1 MRLLEL
7 CLLTALSPQDPIPA
21 PTGQEAPTVV
31 APAQPTGP
39 GTPSG
44 TAEVSTPT
52 ATATPVVTST
62 PTATEPPAGEPTPA
76 PTQDPAA
83 VVAKAEQAGDSFDG
97 DALVRVT
104 HGDDEALAN
113 RAVAVLAK
121 AKKGAGSPFLQQ
133 VVANGKHATT
143 RALAIQA
150 LAKAP
155 EVGITSTAIEALGDT
170 DRRVRTFAA
179 ETLGKLRRPAA
190 VEPLLAVLDRTR
202 TDAPPG
208 TATDVQAALLALHDL
223 GAADKL
229 LRAATAVHDGK
240 AEGAGEALAFLLQ
253 ERSHG
258 LPRND
263 ELTLLLAVLGH
274 REQLVRRF
282 AIGRLAELGE
292 RSASAALEKRLGVE
306 NDALRPMLEA
316 ALLQLR
322 HDPLQQPTDE
332 LARAKDNAK
341 KLWHKATAW
350 WMAASPTE
358 QGIAAGTP
366 VALLLV
372 AWLLGRRRRAKAAAA
387 DAAAMAA
394 MVAPSEEYAE
404 QIAAEAAELVAAAE
418 EVAQQDAAPDETT
431 NDETTGDET
440 FVDAVDGEPTEDA
453 EEPARSGR

>member
-7 CLLTALSPQDPIPA
+7 CLLTALSPQDPTPA
-21 PTGQEAPTVV
+21 PTAQEAPAVV
-31 APAQPTGP
+31 APAQPTEQA
-39 GTPSG
+39 TPAA
-44 TAEVSTPT
+44 TADPAPTPVT
-52 ATATPVVTST
+52 AAPTTTEPAATATPT
-62 PTATEPPAGEPTPA
+62 PP
-76 PTQDPAA
+76 QDPAA
-83 VVAKAEQAGDSFDG
+83 VVATAEQAGDSFD
-97 DALVRVT
+97 
-104 HGDDEALAN
+104 GDDEALAN
-113 RAVAVLAK
+113 RAVAVLGK

-133 VVANGKHATT
+133 IVANGKHGTT
-143 RALAIQA
+143 RALAMQA

-155 EVGITSTAIEALGDT
+155 EVGITSTAIEALGDS

-202 TDAPPG
+202 TEAQPG
-208 TATDVQAALLALHDL
+208 VATDVQAALLALHDL

-240 AEGAGEALAFLLQ
+240 AEGAGEALAFFLQ

-258 LPRND
+258 LPRNE

-292 RSASAALEKRLGVE
+292 RSAAVALEKRLGVE
-306 NDALRPMLEA
+306 NDQLRPMLEA

-332 LARAKDNAK
+332 LALAKDNAK
-341 KLWHKATAW
+341 KLWHKATTW
-350 WMAASPTE
+350 WNAASPTE

-366 VALLLV
+366 VALLLL
-372 AWLLGRRRRAKAAAA
+372 AWLLGRRRRAQAAAEE
-387 DAAAMAA
+387 AAAMAA
-394 MVAPSEEYAE
+394 MVAPSEEYAD
-404 QIAAEAAELVAAAE
+404 QVAAEAAELVAAAE
-418 EVAQQDAAPDETT
+418 EVAQQDAATG
-431 NDETTGDET
+431 ETTGDET
-440 FVDAVDGEPTEDA
+440 FVEAVDGEPTEDA

>member
-7 CLLTALSPQDPIPA
+7 CLLTALSPQDPTPA
-21 PTGQEAPTVV
+21 RTGQEAPAVV
-31 APAQPTGP
+31 APAQPTGQA
-39 GTPSG
+39 TPSAG
-44 TAEVSTPT
+44 VEQSTAS
-52 ATATPVVTST
+52 ATATPEATTT
-62 PTATEPPAGEPTPA
+62 PTPPAPPAGEPTPA
-76 PTQDPAA
+76 TTQDPAA
-83 VVAKAEQAGDSFDG
+83 VVAQAEQAGDAFDG

-104 HGDDEALAN
+104 QGDDETQAQ
-113 RAVAVLAK
+113 RAVTVLAK
-121 AKKGAGSPFLQQ
+121 AKKGTGSPFLQQ
-133 VVANGKHATT
+133 VVASGKHATA
-143 RALAIQA
+143 RALAMQA

-202 TDAPPG
+202 TDSQPG
-208 TATDVQAALLALHDL
+208 VATDVQAALLALHDL

-240 AEGAGEALAFLLQ
+240 AEGAGEALAFYLQ
-253 ERSHG
+253 ERSHD

-292 RSASAALEKRLGVE
+292 RSAAAALDKRLGVE
-306 NDALRPMLEA
+306 NDQLRPMLEA

-322 HDPLQQPTDE
+322 HDPLRQPTDE
-332 LARAKDNAK
+332 LALAKDNAK
-341 KLWHKATAW
+341 KLWHKATTW
-350 WMAASPTE
+350 WKAASPTE

-366 VALLLV
+366 VALLVV

-387 DAAAMAA
+387 EAAALTA

-404 QIAAEAAELVAAAE
+404 QVAAEAAELVAAAE
-418 EVAQQDAAPDETT
+418 EVSQQDASAE
-431 NDETTGDET
+431 EQAAGDET
-440 FVDAVDGEPTEDA
+440 FAEAVDGETVPDT
-453 EEPARSGR
+453 EEPARSGH

>member
-21 PTGQEAPTVV
+21 PTGQETPAVV
-31 APAQPTGP
+31 APATPNGQ
-39 GTPSG
+39 GTPTSG
-44 TAEVSTPT
+44 TDE
-52 ATATPVVTST
+52 ATPSPAPTPVTAT
-62 PTATEPPAGEPTPA
+62 PTATEPAAAAPATP
-76 PTQDPAA
+76 PQDPAA
-83 VVAKAEQAGDSFDG
+83 VVAKAEQAGDAFDG
-97 DALVRVT
+97 DELVRVT
-104 HGDDEALAN
+104 HDADEALAN

-143 RALAIQA
+143 RALAMQA
-150 LAKAP
+150 LARAP
-155 EVGITSTAIEALGDT
+155 EVGITSTAIEALGDS

-223 GAADKL
+223 GATDKL

-240 AEGAGEALAFLLQ
+240 AEGAGEALAFFLQ

-258 LPRND
+258 LPRGD

-292 RSASAALEKRLGVE
+292 SSAATALEKRLAVE
-306 NDALRPMLEA
+306 NDQLRPMLEA
-316 ALLQLR
+316 ALVQLR

-332 LARAKDNAK
+332 LARAKENAR
-341 KLWHKATAW
+341 KLWHKATTW
-350 WMAASPTE
+350 WHAASPTE
-358 QGIAAGTP
+358 QGVAAGTP
-366 VALLLV
+366 VALLLL

-387 DAAAMAA
+387 EATAMAA

-404 QIAAEAAELVAAAE
+404 QVAAEAAELVAAAE
-418 EVAQQDAAPDETT
+418 EVALQDAAATEPAP
-431 NDETTGDET
+431 GDET
-440 FVDAVDGEPTEDA
+440 FAEAVAGEPTEDA
-453 EEPARSGR
+453 EAPARSGR

>member
-7 CLLTALSPQDPIPA
+7 CLLTALSPQDPTPA
-21 PTGQEAPTVV
+21 PTAQEAPAVV
-31 APAQPTGP
+31 APAQPTEQA
-39 GTPSG
+39 TPAA
-44 TAEVSTPT
+44 TADPAPTPVT
-52 ATATPVVTST
+52 AAPTTTEPAATATPT
-62 PTATEPPAGEPTPA
+62 PP
-76 PTQDPAA
+76 QDPAA
-83 VVAKAEQAGDSFDG
+83 VVATAEQAGDSFDG
-97 DALVRVT
+97 DALVRVA

-113 RAVAVLAK
+113 RAVAVLGK

-133 VVANGKHATT
+133 IVANGKHGTT
-143 RALAIQA
+143 RALAMQA

-155 EVGITSTAIEALGDT
+155 EVGITSTAIEALGDS

-202 TDAPPG
+202 TEAQPG
-208 TATDVQAALLALHDL
+208 VATDVQAALLALHDL

-240 AEGAGEALAFLLQ
+240 AEGAGEALAFFLQ

-258 LPRND
+258 LPRNE

-292 RSASAALEKRLGVE
+292 RSAAVALEKRLGVE
-306 NDALRPMLEA
+306 NDQLRPMLEA

-332 LARAKDNAK
+332 LALAKDNAK
-341 KLWHKATAW
+341 KLWHKATTW
-350 WMAASPTE
+350 WNAASPTE

-366 VALLLV
+366 VALLLL
-372 AWLLGRRRRAKAAAA
+372 AWLLGRRRRAQAAAEE
-387 DAAAMAA
+387 AAAMAA
-394 MVAPSEEYAE
+394 MVAPSEEYAD
-404 QIAAEAAELVAAAE
+404 QVAAEAAELVAAAE
-418 EVAQQDAAPDETT
+418 EVAQQDGATG
-431 NDETTGDET
+431 ETTGDET
-440 FVDAVDGEPTEDA
+440 FVEAVDAEPTEDA

>member
-7 CLLTALSPQDPIPA
+7 CLLTALSPQDPTPA
-21 PTGQEAPTVV
+21 PTGQEAPAVV
-31 APAQPTGP
+31 APAQPTGQ
-39 GTPSG
+39 
-44 TAEVSTPT
+44 ATPT
-52 ATATPVVTST
+52 AEPTEAAPNPAPTAVTAT
-62 PTATEPPAGEPTPA
+62 PTATEPTATPTP
-76 PTQDPAA
+76 PQDPAA
-83 VVAKAEQAGDSFDG
+83 VVATAEQAGDSFDG

-113 RAVAVLAK
+113 RAVAVLGK

-133 VVANGKHATT
+133 IVASGKHGTT
-143 RALAIQA
+143 RALAMQA
-150 LAKAP
+150 LARAP

-202 TDAPPG
+202 TEAEPG
-208 TATDVQAALLALHDL
+208 VATDVQAALLALHDL
-223 GAADKL
+223 GATDNL

-240 AEGAGEALAFLLQ
+240 AEGAGEALAYFLQ

-292 RSASAALEKRLGVE
+292 RSAAAALEKRLGVE
-306 NDALRPMLEA
+306 NDQLRPMLEA
-316 ALLQLR
+316 ALMQLR

-332 LARAKDNAK
+332 LALAKDNAK
-341 KLWHKATAW
+341 KLWHKATTW
-350 WMAASPTE
+350 WNAASPTE

-366 VALLLV
+366 VALLLF
-372 AWLLGRRRRAKAAAA
+372 AWLLGRRRRAQAAAA
-387 DAAAMAA
+387 EAAAMAA

-404 QIAAEAAELVAAAE
+404 QVAAEAAELVAAAE
-418 EVAQQDAAPDETT
+418 EFAQQDAPAAEQAA
-431 NDETTGDET
+431 GDET
-440 FVDAVDGEPTEDA
+440 FAEAVEGEPTEDA

>member
-21 PTGQEAPTVV
+21 PTGQETPAVV
-31 APAQPTGP
+31 APATPNGQ
-39 GTPSG
+39 GTPTSG
-44 TAEVSTPT
+44 TDE
-52 ATATPVVTST
+52 ATPSPAPTPVTAT
-62 PTATEPPAGEPTPA
+62 PTATEPAAAAPATP
-76 PTQDPAA
+76 PQDPTA

-121 AKKGAGSPFLQQ
+121 TKKGSGSPFLQQ

-143 RALAIQA
+143 RALAMQA

-155 EVGITSTAIEALGDT
+155 EVGITSTAIEALGDS

-240 AEGAGEALAFLLQ
+240 AEGAGEALAFFLQ
-253 ERSHG
+253 ERSHA

-292 RSASAALEKRLGVE
+292 RSAAAALEKRLGVE
-306 NDALRPMLEA
+306 NDSLRPMLEA

-332 LARAKDNAK
+332 LAQAKDNAK
-341 KLWHKATAW
+341 KLWHKTTAW
-350 WMAASPTE
+350 WQAASPTE

-366 VALLLV
+366 VALLLF

-404 QIAAEAAELVAAAE
+404 QVAAEAAELVAAAE

-431 NDETTGDET
+431 GDGTTVDET
-440 FVDAVDGEPTEDA
+440 FVEAVDGEPTEDA